1 MSETSGEKLNIE
13 YKQEYVSDIKKEVI
27 AFANAEGGTFFVGI
41 CNDGA
46 VKGVDDPDEVMLR
59 IVNSLKDAIAPD
71 VMPFVRVDSVAIE
84 GRNCDRNSDY
94 NRTIVRII

>member
-27 AFANAEGGTFFVGI
+27 AFANAEGGTVFVGI

-71 VMPFVRVDSVAIE
+71 VMPFVRVDRKST
-84 GRNCDRNSDY
+84 RLNSSHTAES
-94 NRTIVRII
+94 RMPSSA